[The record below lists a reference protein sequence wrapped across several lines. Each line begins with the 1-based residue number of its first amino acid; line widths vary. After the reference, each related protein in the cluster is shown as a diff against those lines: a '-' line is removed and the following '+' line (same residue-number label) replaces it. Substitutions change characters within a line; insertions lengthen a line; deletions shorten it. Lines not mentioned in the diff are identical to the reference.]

1 MENRRES
8 HDAVKP
14 TKQIRYT
21 QIMDIL
27 GDAQMTVDEVI
38 DGMMEKRYLLYP
50 DRNSVA
56 PRMTELYQEGR
67 LRIVGRK
74 KSPRTK
80 RSVSVYEAK
89 KGGRRMM
96 NGENKIPTAESN
108 EKEESRNP
116 KVEGEENES
125 RAGIFA
131 RMANSPYD
139 KEQGA

>member
-1 MENRRES
+1 MNEILMENRRES

-50 DRNSVA
+50 VRNSVA
-56 PRMTELYQEGR
+56 PRMTELYQNGK

-74 KSPRTK
+74 KSPRTN
-80 RSVSVYEAK
+80 RSISIYEVK
-89 KGGRRMM
+89 K
-96 NGENKIPTAESN
+96 
-108 EKEESRNP
+108 EKEE
-116 KVEGEENES
+116 
-125 RAGIFA
+125 
-131 RMANSPYD
+131 
-139 KEQGA
+139 